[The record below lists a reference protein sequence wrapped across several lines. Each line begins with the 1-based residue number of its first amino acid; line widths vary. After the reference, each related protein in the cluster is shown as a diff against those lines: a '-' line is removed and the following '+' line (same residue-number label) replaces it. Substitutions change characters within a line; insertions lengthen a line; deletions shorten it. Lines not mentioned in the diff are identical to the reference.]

1 MKARS
6 VFAAVLAAIL
16 LIASCIYIFTVARSP
31 EEDGLT
37 EVSLY
42 YINDMTGVIETEKR
56 RLRIPESREEAVLT
70 VYNEY
75 MNGPVNTNLSLADP
89 ELKNFTAL
97 TYPMDGNES
106 VAKINFTDSFYGLS
120 ESRRLLCIAGAVY
133 TLTELDFLRN
143 VYFYVN
149 NEPLLNINGD
159 AAERYNRNNVA
170 INPSLDP
177 EKTNRRQVVLYFT
190 NAQQRWLMPEERSIE
205 IKQSQT
211 TEYQIVEQL
220 IQGPLDS
227 SLVPTV
233 SSEVKIRDIKTEEG
247 ICYVNLSSEFVTKH
261 NGGSAGEVMTIY
273 SIVNSLTELDT
284 VKKVQ
289 FLVEGEKL
297 TEYKGHLDFSK
308 TFERDTSL
316 IYEDKEHS
324 E

>member
-1 MKARS
+1 MKAKAL
-6 VFAAVLAAIL
+6 FAFVLAAIL
-16 LIASCIYIFTVARSP
+16 IIAACIYVFTSRHSP
-31 EEDGLT
+31 ESEGMANI
-37 EVSLY
+37 EMY
-42 YINDMTGVIETEKR
+42 YINSVTGVLESEKHKME
-56 RLRIPESREEAVLT
+56 IPESREEAVLT

-75 MNGPVNTNLSLADP
+75 MNGPVNANLSIADD
-89 ELKNFTAL
+89 ELKNFTSL
-97 TYPMDGNES
+97 VYPVDGNES
-106 VAKINFTDSFYGLS
+106 IVKINFTERFNRMS
-120 ESRRLLCIAGAVY
+120 ESRRLLCISGMVY
-133 TLTELDFLRN
+133 TMTELDFIRN

-149 NEPLLNINGD
+149 NEPIVNMNGE

-170 INPSLDP
+170 NNPSLDP
-177 EKTNRRQVVLYFT
+177 EKTDRQLVVLYFT
-190 NAQQRWLMPEERSIE
+190 NAQQSYLMPEERSIE
-205 IKQSQT
+205 IKQSQS

-227 SLVPTV
+227 SLIPTI
-233 SSEVKIRDIKTEEG
+233 SSDVKIKDIKTEEG

-289 FLVEGEKL
+289 FLIEGEKL

-316 IYEDKEHS
+316 IYS
-324 E
+324 EK